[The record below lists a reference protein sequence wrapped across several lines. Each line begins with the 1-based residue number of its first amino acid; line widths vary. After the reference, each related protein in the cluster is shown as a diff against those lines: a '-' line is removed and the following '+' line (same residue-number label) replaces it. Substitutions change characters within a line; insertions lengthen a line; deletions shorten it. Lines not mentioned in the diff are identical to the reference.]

1 VRTTTGFVVV
11 IVSIAG
17 LAGAAPPPCSPCA
30 GLTVDDPGAV
40 VRFLEQA
47 EPLPE
52 EAQLFVLW
60 PVPLDGTADL
70 DVLDDVFRVGAE
82 PVLRLELTVGPSL
95 ADEADLLLEQLDLC
109 ADIARRAADGTR
121 FQIAWTGDI
130 ATYPVEYAYLLK
142 RAAVSINGARPG
154 SEIVT
159 APLPEDEAL
168 LRTLWGEEIAAYV
181 DAIAIRAGENA
192 ALAMRDVLD
201 ELDPGKPVVL
211 DSLPLPDPPARGLA
225 LAAEAASR
233 GVTVTLFRPTAPL
246 EAAAVAPLRELA
258 EEFSGDLSYDPY
270 ALGDGTTG
278 AWAFVRGSDL
288 GLRVIVDRGTAD
300 AANVVFTDASLQNPT
315 RIEVDGSEAPVYGQR
330 GQSGLALRIPSVE
343 TVSIVR
349 LERPTAAELGG
360 FEEALDV
367 AGTRQMPVEEILR
380 RHQAFEADQERR
392 LQRYEAIYTQHLR
405 YRPGSGLTPIEVSYR
420 GPFFF
425 RRGEGFDW
433 VWDEFL
439 VNGVRWK
446 DDVPQLPL
454 IQPEKAYELPLEITL
469 GKAYSYT
476 LRGEAVV
483 DGRDTWVVDFEP
495 AELDGAPWQG
505 TVWIDKE
512 IYAKVRSRALQV
524 NLAGDVLSN
533 EETQFFSPVDE
544 NGEAAEWSREAYVL
558 PTRSRGQQLQSILN
572 ASVQVERETEL
583 TGIAVNRG
591 GFEDRLAA
599 AWASDETML
608 RDTPDGLRYLEAQE
622 DGTRTVQEGFDEDRW
637 FLVGGVYY
645 DDTLDFPLPLAGV
658 NYFSNNFRDSD
669 TQFNFFFAGALMNLN
684 WADPSFFGSRWDAG
698 VSGFGF
704 FFPRTLDLYRD
715 GVEQKQEAVKN
726 VAGRFNFFL
735 GRPLNAY
742 AKLDFN
748 LTLGYEQFSEGDDTA
763 EDFVLP
769 QDTFT
774 TSFATEFSYSRNG
787 WRLGLEG
794 RAFQRSDW
802 EFWGLPGNTE
812 YDPDHESYLKWNASL
827 TKTFWLDDFMKL
839 GVQYEHLGGERLDRF
854 SKYDFD
860 VFSDGSV
867 AGYTSGIVTATR
879 ADVVRLDY
887 GFNLGEVIR
896 IGVQGDAA
904 WATDDDTGLD
914 AEFLAGVSASGT
926 VVGPWQTLVNFEVGV
941 PVAGPAENFTARI
954 AFLKLWD

>member
-1 VRTTTGFVVV
+1 VRGTAGFVVA
-11 IVSIAG
+11 IVSITG
-17 LAGAAPPPCSPCA
+17 LAGATPPPCNPCA
-30 GLTVDDPGAV
+30 GLSVTDPGAV
-40 VRFLEQA
+40 VRLLEQA

-52 EAQLFVLW
+52 DAQLFVLW
-60 PVPLDGTADL
+60 PLPLDGTADPQAVR
-70 DVLDDVFRVGAE
+70 DVLRVGAE

-95 ADEADLLLEQLDLC
+95 ADEADRLLEQLDHC
-109 ADIARRAADGTR
+109 ADIARRSADGTR
-121 FQIAWTGDI
+121 FQITWSGDI
-130 ATYPVEYAYLLK
+130 AVHPVEYAYLLK
-142 RAAVSINGARPG
+142 RASVAIKGARPG
-154 SEIVT
+154 SEIIS
-159 APLPEDEAL
+159 APLPEDEAV
-168 LRTLWGEEIAAYV
+168 LRALWAEQIAAYV
-181 DAIAIRAGENA
+181 DAIAIRAGTEPD
-192 ALAMRDVLD
+192 LTIRGVLD

-211 DSLPLPDPPARGLA
+211 DSLPLPNPPARGLA
-225 LAAEAASR
+225 VAALAASR
-233 GVTVTLFRPTAPL
+233 GITVTLFHPTTTID
-246 EAAAVAPLRELA
+246 AAAVAPLRELA
-258 EEFSGDLSYDPY
+258 EEFSGDLAYDPH
-270 ALGDGTTG
+270 ALTGETTN
-278 AWAFVRGSDL
+278 AWAFVRGTDL
-288 GLRVIVDRGTAD
+288 GLRVIVDRGDAEAAD
-300 AANVVFTDASLQNPT
+300 VVFTDASLQNPT
-315 RIEVDGSEAPVYGQR
+315 RVEVNGSEAPVYGRR
-330 GQSGLALRIPSVE
+330 GQAGLALRIPSDE

-349 LERPTAAELGG
+349 LERPSAADLGG
-360 FEEALDV
+360 FEDVVDV
-367 AGTRQMPVEEILR
+367 AGSRSIPVEEILR

-392 LQRYEAIYTQHLR
+392 LQRYEAVYTQHLR

-446 DDVPQLPL
+446 GDIPQLPL

-476 LRGEAVV
+476 LRGEEVV
-483 DGRDTWVVDFEP
+483 DGRDAWVVDFEP

-505 TVWIDKE
+505 TVWIDQE

-524 NLAGDVLSN
+524 NLSGDVLSN
-533 EETQFFSPVDE
+533 EETQFFAPVGGD
-544 NGEAAEWSREAYVL
+544 GQPTEWSRDAFIL
-558 PTRSRGQQLQSILN
+558 PTRTRGQQLQSILN

-583 TGIAVNRG
+583 TGIAVNRE

-599 AWASDETML
+599 AWASEQTML
-608 RDTPDGLRYLEAQE
+608 RDTPDGLRYLEIQE
-622 DGTRTVQEGFDEDRW
+622 DGGRTVQEGFDQDRW

-658 NYFSNNFRDSD
+658 NYFSNDFRGSD
-669 TQFNFFFAGALMNLN
+669 TQFNFFFAGALLNLN
-684 WADPSFFGSRWDAG
+684 WADPSFLGSKWDAG

-704 FFPRTLDLYRD
+704 FFPRTLDVYRG
-715 GVEQKQEAVKN
+715 GVEQKHEAVKN
-726 VAGRFNFFL
+726 LGGRFNLFL

-742 AKLDFN
+742 AKLDFA
-748 LTLGYEQFSEGDDTA
+748 LSLGYEQFGEADDTA
-763 EDFVLP
+763 EAFVLP

-774 TSFATEFSYSRNG
+774 ASFGTEFSYTRNG

-794 RAFQRSDW
+794 RAFQRSNW

-812 YDPDHESYLKWNASL
+812 YDPDHESYLKWKASV
-827 TKTFWLDDFMKL
+827 TKTFWLDDFMKI
-839 GVQYEHLGGERLDRF
+839 GVQVEHLDGERLDRF

-867 AGYTSGIVTATR
+867 AGYTNGIVTATR

-887 GFNLGEVIR
+887 GFNIGEVLR

-904 WATDDDTGLD
+904 WATDDDSGLNT
-914 AEFLAGVSASGT
+914 EFLAGVSASGT
-926 VVGPWQTLVNFEVGV
+926 VVGPWQTLVNFEIGV
-941 PVAGPAENFTARI
+941 PVAGPADSVTARI